1 MILVPE
7 LEKDYSIP
15 SFLYY
20 FKTCCYVDENINQ
33 NINSEGTSWLPA
45 YRLQA
50 IGKKFRTFPSKSCN
64 LFLQE
69 IEPFFLW
76 FLLIVRSW
84 FWSMQIHFT
93 DTRLGFVGVNSR
105 HQNWNSIKIEVTS
118 KLKLLLAKYRSR
130 KLQNCQLKLWET
142 YFFCKFTFN

>member
-33 NINSEGTSWLPA
+33 NINSEETSWLPA
-45 YRLQA
+45 YRLQE
-50 IGKKFRTFPSKSCN
+50 IEKKFRTFPSKRCN
-64 LFLQE
+64 LFLHNHFSSD
-69 IEPFFLW
+69 FFWL
-76 FLLIVRSW
+76 SW

-118 KLKLLLAKYRSR
+118 KLKLLLAKFRSR
-130 KLQNCQLKLWET
+130 KLRNCRFELWET